1 MDNEAIWRFDEYRD
15 APRPVAPSWRI
26 QLPPQEP
33 LVLCFR
39 QHEICEDHD
48 VAEVARYFGLVA
60 WRRSQKAG
68 LVQLSNQK

>member
-1 MDNEAIWRFDEYRD
+1 MDNEAIWRFDEITGCS
-15 APRPVAPSWRI
+15 PSRG
-26 QLPPQEP
+26 PFMAHSVTPQEP